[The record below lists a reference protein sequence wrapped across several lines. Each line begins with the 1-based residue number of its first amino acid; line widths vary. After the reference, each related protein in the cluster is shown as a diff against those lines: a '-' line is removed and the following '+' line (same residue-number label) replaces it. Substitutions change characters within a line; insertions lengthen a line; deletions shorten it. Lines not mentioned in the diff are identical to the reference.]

1 MRRPVKQ
8 FKRRSSNKSSILIES
23 NMRKTKENVK
33 TITYRLIVR
42 IFSVKLRK
50 TASKECSS
58 G

>member
-1 MRRPVKQ
+1 MLRPVKR

-23 NMRKTKENVK
+23 NMRKTKEYVK
-33 TITYRLIVR
+33 TITYRPIVSNFSLI
-42 IFSVKLRK
+42 LRK